1 MNRDE
6 RKQTYISLCNQGKIT
21 GLFMQ
26 PWWLDA
32 VGDWEPALAIRN
44 GQVVG
49 AMPYSLGRRWGIAT
63 IGMPTLTHHLRIW
76 MDKPPDIS
84 DHKWLTREKQI
95 IWLLIDDLPS
105 YGYFSMVFE
114 ENSFNNWLPFHWKG
128 FRQEMRYTFVIDR
141 MDESSLEQHINRNLK
156 RNLKEAAADIT
167 IKREVDINS
176 FYEIC
181 KNTYQRQKMKMPYSL
196 DRFSKLDQ
204 AINTQSTGLK
214 MGAYSASGELVAVA
228 CMVWDSDRAYYLIA
242 GDNQKGRK
250 SGASILLCR
259 EALRIAFEERKV
271 NTFDF
276 CGSMLESITE
286 IRRQFGSRP
295 EPLMK
300 IFKARYKWLDMLY
313 SLTR

>member
-1 MNRDE
+1 MNLGE
-6 RKQTYISLCNQGKIT
+6 RKKIYVSLCEQGKIN

-32 VGDWEPALAIRN
+32 TGEWSVALAFRN
-44 GQVVG
+44 EQVVG
-49 AMPYSLGRRWGIAT
+49 AMPYAPERKWGIST
-63 IGMPTLTHHLRIW
+63 IGMPAMTHHLRLW

-114 ENSFNNWLPFHWKG
+114 EQSFNNWLPFHWRA

-141 MDESSLEQHINRNLK
+141 MDEQALDQHINRNLK
-156 RNLKEAAADIT
+156 RNIKEASADLAL
-167 IKREVDINS
+167 KRDVGGKE
-176 FYEIC
+176 FYEMC
-181 KNTYQRQKMKMPYSL
+181 SNTYRRQKMDMPYSSE
-196 DRFSKLDQ
+196 RFSKMDSAVMAHDSGMKL
-204 AINTQSTGLK
+204 
-214 MGAYSASGELVAVA
+214 GAYDKQGNLVAVSYLL
-228 CMVWDSDRAYYLIA
+228 WDSDRAYYLLA
-242 GDNQKGRK
+242 GDNETGRH

-259 EALRIAFEERKV
+259 EALRIAFEEKQV
-271 NTFDF
+271 ETFDF
-276 CGSMLESITE
+276 CGSMLESISE
-286 IRRQFGSRP
+286 VRRQFGARP

-300 IFKARYKWLDMLY
+300 IFKARYRWLDVLY